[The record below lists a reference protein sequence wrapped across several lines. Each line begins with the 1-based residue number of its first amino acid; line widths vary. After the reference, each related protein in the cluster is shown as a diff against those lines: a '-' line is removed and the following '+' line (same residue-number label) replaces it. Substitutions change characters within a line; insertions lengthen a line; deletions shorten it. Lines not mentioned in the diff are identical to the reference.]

1 MEYYFKSNRSFIKGD
16 VRIKNNVSIW
26 PFAVL
31 RGDLNYIE
39 VGENSN
45 IQDGCVLHVTD
56 ELPVVI
62 GNNVTVGH
70 NAVIHGCKICNNV
83 LIGMGSIILDK
94 AQISSGCIIAAGS
107 VVLQGEIIP
116 ENSLV
121 AGVPGKVR
129 RTLGEA
135 EVQNIKNHALR
146 YSKLAE
152 RELEKISINS

>member
-1 MEYYFKSNRSFIKGD
+1 MKYYFKSNRSFIKGD

-62 GNNVTVGH
+62 GNYVTVGH

-83 LIGMGSIILDK
+83 LIGMGSIILDN

-107 VVLQGEIIP
+107 VVLQGEIISA
-116 ENSLV
+116 NSLV
-121 AGVPGKVR
+121 AGVPGK
-129 RTLGEA
+129 
-135 EVQNIKNHALR
+135 
-146 YSKLAE
+146 
-152 RELEKISINS
+152 